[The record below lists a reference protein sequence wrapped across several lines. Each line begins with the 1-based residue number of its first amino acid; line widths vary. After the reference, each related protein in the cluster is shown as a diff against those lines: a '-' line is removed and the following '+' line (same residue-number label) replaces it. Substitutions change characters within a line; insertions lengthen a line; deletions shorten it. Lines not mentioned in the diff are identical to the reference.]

1 MKDKVLIGII
11 VVLTLVF
18 IFEGVYLFSRWN
30 KNNENGDL
38 EVPNENNNAV
48 DENPS
53 EEENYVK
60 IVNTKEDAH
69 QVVQEYEMVLNGE
82 HKNFDVSFDI
92 DEQEGYFEINA
103 TIGNENVFRIMND
116 FEEAPDNYISY
127 INEYFNEDN
136 FIIFSGADDVDYLIV
151 ETFFLP
157 PANGIGMD

>member
-38 EVPNENNNAV
+38 EVLNENNNAV

-60 IVNTKEDAH
+60 IVNTREDAH

-92 DEQEGYFEINA
+92 DE
-103 TIGNENVFRIMND
+103 
-116 FEEAPDNYISY
+116 
-127 INEYFNEDN
+127 
-136 FIIFSGADDVDYLIV
+136 
-151 ETFFLP
+151 
-157 PANGIGMD
+157 

>member
-38 EVPNENNNAV
+38 EVLYENNNAV

-60 IVNTKEDAH
+60 IVNTREDAH

-92 DEQEGYFEINA
+92 DE
-103 TIGNENVFRIMND
+103 
-116 FEEAPDNYISY
+116 
-127 INEYFNEDN
+127 
-136 FIIFSGADDVDYLIV
+136 
-151 ETFFLP
+151 
-157 PANGIGMD
+157 

>member
-53 EEENYVK
+53 EEENYIK
-60 IVNTKEDAH
+60 IVNTREDAH

-92 DEQEGYFEINA
+92 DE
-103 TIGNENVFRIMND
+103 
-116 FEEAPDNYISY
+116 
-127 INEYFNEDN
+127 
-136 FIIFSGADDVDYLIV
+136 
-151 ETFFLP
+151 
-157 PANGIGMD
+157 